1 MKTPK
6 FYRKD
11 GKEDTARA
19 QRYSLIVSG
28 LARIKNT
35 DVYCPT
41 LKRPV
46 IITKDSIEEL
56 AYHAS
61 KSEKSTNAALDV
73 VHQIKIAKMPHF
85 DIPKEGKQRRLFR
98 FEMIITMQGQFK
110 KSKTKITVGVRA
122 SGNVI
127 QYCLTVP
134 DKKEK

>member
-6 FYRKD
+6 FYKKD
-11 GKEDTARA
+11 GNEDTARSK
-19 QRYSLIVSG
+19 RYARIVSG

-35 DVYCPT
+35 SVYCPT

-61 KSEKSTNAALDV
+61 KSEKSTNAAIDV
-73 VHQIKIAKMPHF
+73 VHQIKIAKQPHF

-98 FEMIITMQGQFK
+98 FEMIITMQGQLN

-134 DKKEK
+134 DIKEK